1 MQTNKNT
8 AKNMKDVVKK
18 FTFAVRFIFMTNVK

>member
-18 FTFAVRFIFMTNVK
+18 FTFAVRFIVYDKR